1 MKVNSGNDAQ
11 ARMMGGDGAGVAIAA
26 SSPTTAGFT
35 VAGLTGSY
43 IGHLV
48 VLGGLYG
55 VITATTTT
63 SVTID
68 QWYTPG
74 SPGGAAASPP
84 GAGTAVI
91 LPGNA
96 PLCYMALSDIPTSSA
111 GPDAA
116 DTTLPQ
122 EITGTGGGLI
132 RQFAAYAHTTNIPS
146 YTLTGT
152 FTVNGSDTLLPRT
165 LTRIGVFNSL
175 KNGQMGFEAALPTPA
190 VVSAIGDQLTVTQS
204 VAN

>member
-1 MKVNSGNDAQ
+1 MKVNSGHDAQ
-11 ARMMGGDGAGVAIAA
+11 ARMMGGDGAGIAVAAGT
-26 SSPTTAGFT
+26 PTSTSFPT
-35 VAGLTGSY
+35 SGLTTGSF

-48 VLGGLYG
+48 VLGGVYG
-55 VITATTTT
+55 VITATATNL
-63 SVTID
+63 VTID

-74 SPGGAAASPP
+74 SPGGAAASAPA
-84 GAGTAVI
+84 AGTAVI

-96 PLCYMALSDIPTSSA
+96 PLSYMALSDIPTGSPA
-111 GPDAA
+111 AA

-122 EITGTGGGLI
+122 EITTAGGGLV
-132 RQFAAYAHTTNIPS
+132 RQFAAYAHTTAIPS

-152 FTVNGSDTLLPRT
+152 FTVNGSDTGLPRT

-175 KNGQMGFEAALPTPA
+175 KNGQMGFEAGLPTSA
-190 VVSAIGDQLTVTQS
+190 VVSAVGDQLTVTQS